1 MLNLLSLFSP
11 FSSTS
16 HTYTHNQKPERP
28 QGSAFA
34 SCVCW
39 QTSILSVSPS
49 LSLSLPVCSIEIHS
63 QKLSHWLVTAARSQ
77 SGFSAEL
84 SIMIWVWWPLQDGW
98 WGMRVPGERGEGG
111 GGSATLTSLLWVG
124 GYGRGTLCIVEDDK
138 GSPRWPHFAVRE
150 VFAPWETVLHMRQGI
165 LSNELKIFWKQIHS
179 NPIRPFTVQK
189 NKKKKH
195 KCRRLA
201 HTSPGAPDCLM
212 ADLCVWNW
220 WSETNRTETN
230 THLSFRPSPYTN
242 LPLADPQTLRIYWET
257 GLHTTWSTHFRVK
270 HGKIKV
276 VQ

>member
-189 NKKKKH
+189 NKKKNTSAEDWRIHLQGHQIALWLIFVSGIDELKQIGLKQIRTWAFAITIH
-195 KCRRLA
+195 KSSACWPSNIKNLLRNWLA
-201 HTSPGAPDCLM
+201 YNMEHT
-212 ADLCVWNW
+212 
-220 WSETNRTETN
+220 
-230 THLSFRPSPYTN
+230 LSC
-242 LPLADPQTLRIYWET
+242 
-257 GLHTTWSTHFRVK
+257 
-270 HGKIKV
+270 
-276 VQ
+276 